1 VEKSHGACD
10 GLDLRGPQFP
20 PVAHVM
26 VWISAARS
34 FLPWHPGPKLQDAVK
49 QVEIEVE
56 VGRMDSLFARIVFL

>member
-1 VEKSHGACD
+1 M
-10 GLDLRGPQFP
+10 
-20 PVAHVM
+20 AHVM